1 MFYSV
6 QNLCVSSKVLIIC
19 GGQWI
24 LQIHKYRT
32 SFPHFSPLEVFSY
45 ILIETMPNAL
55 TCHEH
60 SLFDE
65 ADEGEQCNN
74 FHSFQWHYQELS
86 LKMRILQTRYIY
98 LLTVSISLSNH

>member
-1 MFYSV
+1 MDLTNSQISDLFSTFLSSRGIFY
-6 QNLCVSSKVLIIC
+6 
-19 GGQWI
+19 
-24 LQIHKYRT
+24 T
-32 SFPHFSPLEVFSY
+32 
-45 ILIETMPNAL
+45 LIETMPNAL

-86 LKMRILQTRYIY
+86 LKMHILQTRYMY

>member
-1 MFYSV
+1 MH
-6 QNLCVSSKVLIIC
+6 LLLL
-19 GGQWI
+19 G
-24 LQIHKYRT
+24 
-32 SFPHFSPLEVFSY
+32 VFSTTKCNTLVALRSGKY
-45 ILIETMPNAL
+45 TLIETMPNAL

-65 ADEGEQCNN
+65 ADEAEQCNN

-86 LKMRILQTRYIY
+86 LTMRILQTRYMY